1 MYKFKHT
8 CGDWAVWRLR
18 LLIQSLLLAVTC
30 CIFFNHNQHFSAPNQ
45 RACRLND
52 VNKVCRL
59 LWEELV
65 FRNVIATMIWHKKR
79 RWLSKESGAS
89 LLEESI
95 EIHHIDDTKKVPL
108 TPADSVQLSHEW
120 VFLLFYL
127 KKKTNKPEF
136 TMCHITRGFLF
147 IHLFIHVFAPAQ
159 GRPSCALRLHSPC
172 NIGTEYRFC
181 HEVIVL
187 L

>member
-79 RWLSKESGAS
+79 GWLSKESGAS

-127 KKKTNKPEF
+127 KKNKQTWIHNVSHHQRISVYSFIYSCIRSCPGPTIMCF
-136 TMCHITRGFLF
+136 TFTLSM
-147 IHLFIHVFAPAQ
+147 
-159 GRPSCALRLHSPC
+159 
-172 NIGTEYRFC
+172 
-181 HEVIVL
+181 
-187 L
+187 

>member
-8 CGDWAVWRLR
+8 CGDWAVWRLS

-30 CIFFNHNQHFSAPNQ
+30 CIFLNHNQHFSAPNQ

-79 RWLSKESGAS
+79 GWLSKESGAS

-127 KKKTNKPEF
+127 KKKQTNLNSQCVTSPEDF
-136 TMCHITRGFLF
+136 CLF
-147 IHLFIHVFAPAQ
+147 IYLFMYSLLPRADHHV
-159 GRPSCALRLHSPC
+159 LYVYTLHV
-172 NIGTEYRFC
+172 T
-181 HEVIVL
+181 
-187 L
+187 